1 MTGVLHG
8 RVALARSF
16 LFVPA
21 SRPERLAKALASGA
35 DIVVVDLEDA
45 VEPPAKDS
53 ARQALCTR
61 FGALEPAQRGRLMVR
76 INARGTA
83 WHAQDVALLAQL
95 TGSGLAGAMLPKAE
109 DGLALAS
116 LAGAC
121 PGLALLPLM
130 ESASGFHALD
140 AVAQA
145 PQVARLGLGHID
157 LQADLGMA
165 CGDDEAELA
174 PARWSMVVASRH
186 AGLAAPVD
194 GVTIRL
200 NDPQQ
205 LRADTARS
213 RRFGFS
219 AKLCIH
225 PAQIAGVH
233 AALAPTEAEVAWA
246 HRVVDASRLAQGGAV
261 QLDGA
266 MVDAPVLLRAQQ
278 ILSRQQAP
286 VGSQGS
292 YGGSARA
299 E

>member
-1 MTGVLHG
+1 MSSVLQG
-8 RVALARSF
+8 RVAQARSF

-21 SRPERLAKALASGA
+21 SRPERFAKALASGA

-45 VEPPAKDS
+45 VEPPAKDA
-53 ARQALCTR
+53 ARQALR
-61 FGALEPAQRGRLMVR
+61 AQFDALEPAQRERLMVR

-83 WHAQDVALLAQL
+83 WHAQDVELLAQL
-95 TGSGLAGAMLPKAE
+95 APAGLAGAMVPKAE

-116 LAGAC
+116 LAAAC
-121 PGLALLPLM
+121 PGLALLPLI

-194 GVTIRL
+194 GVTTRL
-200 NDPQQ
+200 NDSERLQ
-205 LRADTARS
+205 ADTARS
-213 RRFGFS
+213 KRFGFA

-233 AALAPTEAEVAWA
+233 AALAPTEAERAWA
-246 HRVVDASRLAQGGAV
+246 QRVVEASRQAQGGAV

-266 MVDAPVLLRAQQ
+266 MVDAPVLLKAQQ
-278 ILSRQQAP
+278 IL
-286 VGSQGS
+286 
-292 YGGSARA
+292 AR
-299 E
+299 

>member
-1 MTGVLHG
+1 MTGVLQG
-8 RVALARSF
+8 RVAQARSF

-21 SRPERLAKALASGA
+21 SRPERIAKALASGA

-53 ARQALCTR
+53 ARLALR
-61 FGALEPAQRGRLMVR
+61 AGFDALEPAQRGRLMVR
-76 INARGTA
+76 INGRGTP
-83 WHAQDVALLAQL
+83 WHAQDVELLAQL
-95 TGSGLAGAMLPKAE
+95 ACAGLAGAMVPKAE
-109 DGLALAS
+109 DGPSLAA

-121 PGLALLPLM
+121 PGLALLPLI
-130 ESASGFHALD
+130 ESASGFRALD

-165 CGDDEAELA
+165 CGEDEAELA
-174 PARWSMVVASRH
+174 PARWSLVVASRH

-194 GVTIRL
+194 GVTTRL
-200 NDPQQ
+200 NDTERLQ
-205 LRADTARS
+205 ADTARS
-213 RRFGFS
+213 RRFGFA

-225 PAQIAGVH
+225 PAQIAVVH

-246 HRVVDASRLAQGGAV
+246 HRVVDASRQAQGGAV

-266 MVDAPVLLRAQQ
+266 MVDAPVLLKAQQ
-278 ILSRQQAP
+278 ILSRQLVA
-286 VGSQGS
+286 G
-292 YGGSARA
+292 
-299 E
+299 